1 MNIRGEKKQPQQLV
15 PANYKKKPT
24 AKIKLPRG
32 RAPFGQYQES
42 ASGDL
47 WPGQTPEVR
56 DSRTPRHS
64 AHAQS
69 QV

>member
-1 MNIRGEKKQPQQLV
+1 MNIRGEKKTTATISSRKLQ
-15 PANYKKKPT
+15 KKPT

-32 RAPFGQYQES
+32 RAPFGQYEES